1 VDRARRAFCGG
12 RWWLVLWFGS
22 LDSCARLCGIAVA
35 LGVFFRQLWEGAWP
49 FGRLAAWRP
58 QSTVTDKSATV
69 TDKSAIVTVAVV

>member
-1 VDRARRAFCGG
+1 VLVRLSVGAGGGWCCGLDLSI
-12 RWWLVLWFGS
+12 LVPVSVAL
-22 LDSCARLCGIAVA
+22 RL

-69 TDKSAIVTVAVV
+69 TDKSAIVTVAVG